1 MAKAY
6 WVGFYREIKNP
17 DAMPGYA
24 ALAGPAIDAAGGRFL
39 TRGGRVQPYEAG
51 LDERTVVVEFDSF
64 EAAVAAYNSDAYQ
77 AALAA
82 LGDAAERD
90 VRIVEGLDG

>member
-17 DAMPGYA
+17 DALPGYA
-24 ALAGPAIDAAGGRFL
+24 KLAGPAIEQAGGRFL
-39 TRGGRVQPYEAG
+39 ARGGKLQTYEAG
-51 LDERTVVVEFDSF
+51 LDQRTVVVEFDSF
-64 EAAVAAYNSDAYQ
+64 DAAVAAYESDAYQ

-90 VRIVEGLDG
+90 VRIVEGVDG

>member
-24 ALAGPAIDAAGGRFL
+24 ALAGPAIAEGGGRFL
-39 TRGGRVQPYEAG
+39 ARGGKVQPYEAG
-51 LDERTVVVEFDSF
+51 MNERTVVVEFDSF
-64 EAAVAAYNSDAYQ
+64 DAAVAAYNSDAYQ

-82 LGDAAERD
+82 LGDAAIRD
-90 VRIVEGLDG
+90 VRIVEGLDE

>member
-6 WVGFYREIKNP
+6 WVGFYKEINNP

-24 ALAGPAIDAAGGRFL
+24 ALAGPAIAQAGGRFL
-39 TRGGRVQPYEAG
+39 ARGGKVQPYEAG
-51 LDERTVVVEFDSF
+51 IDQRTVVVEFDSF
-64 EAAVAAYNSDAYQ
+64 DAAVAAYESDAYQ

-82 LGDAAERD
+82 LGDAAVRD
-90 VRIVEGLDG
+90 VRIVEGVDG

>member
-17 DAMPGYA
+17 DALPGYA
-24 ALAGPAIDAAGGRFL
+24 ALAGPAITAGGGTFL
-39 TRGGRVQPYEAG
+39 ARGGKVQPYEAG

-64 EAAVAAYNSDAYQ
+64 EAAVATYEGEAYQ
-77 AALAA
+77 ATLGNAA
-82 LGDAAERD
+82 DRD
-90 VRIVEGLDG
+90 VRIVEGV

>member
-6 WVGFYREIKNP
+6 WIAVYHSVKNP
-17 DAMPGYA
+17 DALVAYA
-24 ALAGPAIDAAGGRFL
+24 QLAGPAIQAAGGKFL
-39 TRGGRVQPYEAG
+39 VRGNPSKVYEAG
-51 LDERTVVVEFDSF
+51 LMQRTVVIEFDSVDK
-64 EAAVAAYNSDAYQ
+64 AIATHDSPGYQ

-90 VRIVEGLDG
+90 LRIVEGV

>member
-17 DAMPGYA
+17 DALPGYA
-24 ALAGPAIDAAGGRFL
+24 ALAGPAITAGGGTFL
-39 TRGGRVQPYEAG
+39 ARGGKVQPYEAG

-64 EAAVAAYNSDAYQ
+64 EAAVATYEGEAYQ

-82 LGDAAERD
+82 LGDAAVRD
-90 VRIVEGLDG
+90 VRIVEGV